1 MAQTTNPFGA
11 EAVLSSKL
19 GDLKYFSLK
28 RLTELGIGHVDQ
40 LPYSIKVLLESC
52 LRNTDN
58 FEVTEEDVRT
68 LAAWNAPKPK
78 PVELPFKPA
87 RVILQDFTGVPAV
100 VDLAAMR
107 SAMKRAGGDPQKINP
122 LVPVD
127 LVVDHSVQVDEFG
140 SAAALGHNVQREFE
154 RNMERYEFLKWG
166 QKAFRNFRVVPPAT
180 GIVHQV
186 NLEYLAK
193 VVMVRDGVALFDS
206 LVGTD
211 SHTTMINGLGVV
223 GWGVG
228 GIEAEAC
235 MLGQPIYMVT
245 PQVVGFRLNGRLPEG
260 ATATDLVLTVTQI
273 LRSHGVVEKFVEF
286 FGDGL
291 SAMSVADRATIAN
304 MAPEYGATM
313 GYFPI
318 DEQTLTYLR
327 LTGRSPEQV
336 DLVERYCKEQGLWR
350 QKKTEPQY
358 TEILSLDLATVVPS
372 VAGPRRPQ
380 DRVELRGVKQS
391 FRSALVD
398 VFKKEVG
405 ESATPRLDRWSAEA
419 PVAQM
424 RAVAVES
431 VEKMPAH
438 PQPGITALAGSGG
451 PRPAEGGGGLED
463 EREAATIEHL
473 KGDHR
478 DDAAYVAMEDQWVKL
493 THGDVTIASIT
504 SCTNTSNPSVM
515 IAAGLLAKKAVEH
528 GLSVKPYV
536 KTSLSPGSRV
546 VTDYFEKAGLQ
557 EYLDKLGFHTTG
569 YGCMTCIG
577 NSGPLPDAIAKAIE
591 DKDLVVASVL
601 SGNRNFEGRINP
613 HVKANYLASPPLVVA
628 YAIAGTVDANLMD
641 EPLAKNDKGE
651 PVFLKD
657 IWPTQQEVNDTIAA
671 ALSPEMFQTQYSHA
685 TQGSPEWNAIPVKG
699 GELFA
704 WDEASTYI
712 HEPPFFKDL
721 APDPKPIQPI
731 RGARVLAM
739 VGDSVTTDH
748 ISPAGSIK
756 KDSPAGRYL
765 MECGVQPLDF
775 NSYGSRRGND
785 RVMTRGTFANIRLRN
800 QLAPGTEGGVTTY
813 LGPAPLPRDKVTK
826 AAAGP
831 VAVASGDPDVGKVMS
846 IYDCSM
852 KYQAQGVPLI
862 VLAGKDYG
870 MGSSRDWAAKGTALL
885 GVRAV
890 IAESYE
896 RIHRSNLVG
905 MGVLPLQFQRGQNRS
920 SLGLTGVGVFEI
932 EIDDNLTPLQEVK
945 VRARYAEGDPV
956 EFTCVC
962 RIDTPVEIEYFRN
975 GGILHTVLR
984 NILKGNGKN

>member
-1 MAQTTNPFGA
+1 MIRGA
-11 EAVLSSKL
+11 AA
-19 GDLKYFSLK
+19 GDGVV
-28 RLTELGIGHVDQ
+28 RA
-40 LPYSIKVLLESC
+40 
-52 LRNTDN
+52 
-58 FEVTEEDVRT
+58 EDVQA
-68 LAAWNAPKPK
+68 LAAWDPRQPAEY
-78 PVELPFKPA
+78 ELPFMPS
-87 RVILQDFTGVPAV
+87 RVVLQDFTGVPCV

-107 SAMKRAGGDPQKINP
+107 DAMAEMGGDPSRINP

-127 LVVDHSVQVDEFG
+127 LVIDHSVQVDEFG
-140 SAAALGHNVQREFE
+140 TSTALAHNVQREFE
-154 RNMERYEFLKWG
+154 RNQERYEFLKWG

-186 NLEYLAK
+186 NLEYLAT
-193 VVMVRDGVALFDS
+193 VVMSQNGVALFDS

-245 PQVVGFRLNGRLPEG
+245 PQVVGFRLTGELPKG
-260 ATATDLVLTVTQI
+260 STATDLVLTITQI

-291 SAMSVADRATIAN
+291 AAMSVADRATIAN
-304 MAPEYGATM
+304 MAPEYGATI
-313 GYFPI
+313 GFFPV

-327 LTGRSPEQV
+327 LTGRAPAQV

-350 QKKTEPQY
+350 QKKLEPEY
-358 TEILSLDLATVVPS
+358 TELLSLDLASVVPS

-380 DRVELRGVKQS
+380 DRVELRSVKQT

-405 ESATPRLDRWSAEA
+405 ESATPRLDRWSAEG
-419 PVAQM
+419 PVGQDGGRKA
-424 RAVAVES
+424 
-431 VEKMPAH
+431 
-438 PQPGITALAGSGG
+438 AGNG
-451 PRPAEGGGGLED
+451 RED
-463 EREAATIEHL
+463 EREAATVEHL

-478 DDAAYVAMEDQWVKL
+478 NDSAYVAMDNQWQKL
-493 THGDVTIASIT
+493 SHGDVTIAAIT

-515 IAAGLLAKKAVEH
+515 VAAGLLAKKAVEH

-546 VTDYFEKAGLQ
+546 VTEYFDKSGLT
-557 EYLDKLGFHTTG
+557 EYLDKLGFQTTG

-577 NSGPLPDAIAKAIE
+577 NSGPLPDAIAKAVE
-591 DKDLVVASVL
+591 DKDLVVAAVL

-628 YAIAGTVDANLMD
+628 FAIAGSVDANIMD

-657 IWPTQQEVNDTIAA
+657 IWPSQQEVNDTIAA
-671 ALSPEMFQTQYSHA
+671 SISPDMFQRQYANA
-685 TQGSPEWNAIPVKG
+685 TRGSAEWNAIPVHG
-699 GELFA
+699 GEIFT
-704 WDEASTYI
+704 WSDASTYI
-712 HEPPFFKDL
+712 QEPPFFQDL
-721 APDPKPIQPI
+721 SPEPRPILPI
-731 RGARVLAM
+731 RGARVLVM

-765 MECGVQPLDF
+765 IEHGVGPVDF
-775 NSYGSRRGND
+775 NSYGARRGND

-800 QLAPGTEGGVTTY
+800 LLAPGTEGGVTTY
-813 LGPAPLPRDKVTK
+813 LPTGEQ
-826 AAAGP
+826 
-831 VAVASGDPDVGKVMS
+831 MS
-846 IYDCSM
+846 IYDASM
-852 KYQAQGVPLI
+852 KYQADGTPLV

-890 IAESYE
+890 IAESFE

-905 MGVLPLQFQRGQNRS
+905 MGVLPLQFQKGQNRS
-920 SLGLTGVGVFEI
+920 SLGLTGIGTFEI
-932 EIDDNLTPLQEVK
+932 AIDDDLKPMQEVK
-945 VRARYAEGDPV
+945 VRVTGREGDPV
-956 EFTCVC
+956 EFTAVC

-984 NILKGNGKN
+984 NMLRGGGRK